1 MCEYKISAS
10 LILFYSNFP
19 KKQGSFNHP
28 IFSFVLPIPIGISVK
43 PVVKFLQ
50 AFCEL
55 VAG

>member
-28 IFSFVLPIPIGISVK
+28 IFSFVLRIRIGISVK